1 MTSPLQSLRTS
12 LIASV
17 KKDASVTDL
26 QQVIRDHISRIDVLI
41 KESHPQKSQDQ
52 KWVVKYDVIK
62 FTKNEPLIP
71 LGTKGEVLTSIIMNA
86 LPACTDPA
94 TAAFCA
100 KYDRLNGG
108 RSQFDKALQ
117 PYGIV
122 RYFYD
127 HVITEFPPES
137 YKTVREAKVNK
148 QIEQARLMLQ
158 VDKRDPKTIK
168 DVIDFM
174 YDEGSDGFWRTTI
187 MSMAGFR
194 KNFDQ
199 IMKKMEVVE
208 SKQEKKG
215 DGFRMFKNETHTNQ

>member
-1 MTSPLQSLRTS
+1 MLTPLQALRTS

-17 KKDASVTDL
+17 KKDASVADL
-26 QQVIRDHISRIDVLI
+26 QQVIRDHVGRIDALI
-41 KESHPQKSQDQ
+41 KESQPQKPGEQ
-52 KWVVKYDVIK
+52 KWMIKNDFIRFVNNVPVISM
-62 FTKNEPLIP
+62 
-71 LGTKGEVLTSIIMNA
+71 GTKGEVLTSIIMNS
-86 LPACTDPA
+86 LPECNDPA

-122 RYFYD
+122 RCFYD

-137 YKTVREAKVNK
+137 YKTVREAKVNE

-174 YDEGSDGFWRTTI
+174 YDEASDGFWRTTI
-187 MSMAGFR
+187 RSMAGFR

-208 SKQEKKG
+208 SKQEQKG
-215 DGFRMFKNETHTNQ
+215 GGAGFVMFKK